1 MAKDNKWDELLKG
14 APSDWTK
21 EDLIERQI
29 NYDKNILN
37 LLKTGQMS
45 FEDASRHLSYDDR
58 SRMTNPI
65 GPGESGDY
73 PPDYENPVSV
83 PTEDDLLDML
93 FQQGAVSEEKQYAHD
108 NIDNLLVIDS
118 LNSILKKFKK

>member
-1 MAKDNKWDELLKG
+1 MAKKDKWDELLEG
-14 APSDWTK
+14 APSEWTK

-45 FEDASRHLSYDDR
+45 DEDASRFLSYPER
-58 SRMTNPI
+58 SRMTHPI
-65 GPGESGDY
+65 GPGESDRPSY
-73 PPDYENPVSV
+73 QNPVSV